1 MPVLY
6 LVPHTH
12 WDREWYEPFQR
23 FRLRLVDLLDGVVS
37 RAEADPAF
45 RFTLD
50 GQTAAIDDYLEL
62 RPEREPLVRRLVAE
76 GRLAVGPWRILL
88 DSFLVSGE
96 NIIRNLEMGR
106 ARAEELGRLMP
117 VGYLP
122 DSFGHTA
129 QLPQILRQAGF
140 AHACLWRGVPAAIDR
155 HGFVWSAP
163 DGTAVR
169 VEYLPD
175 GYGNAADLF
184 ADPDQL
190 AERAKLFEDRYR
202 GWFGDDDLLA
212 MYGADHSAPVAGL
225 SELVGR
231 LGLDARLA
239 TLDEYVTA
247 QGVDGLPEHRGE
259 LRSHARAN
267 LLPGVL
273 SARTRLKQAMAAAEA
288 TVARYAEPLAALYG
302 GEFPRRYL
310 DMAWRRL
317 VDSSGHDSIT
327 GCGSDDTA
335 QQVAARIAEGRQ
347 LGEAVRDRV
356 LRELAAEAPA
366 DATLLVNPLPT
377 VHTGWARLEV
387 PVPEEWPGVALEM
400 PDGTSV
406 PTQEVQR
413 NSRLLTEETMGYEAL
428 PSVFDRVYGQECF
441 NRVIQAIELDAAG
454 RRLTFHV
461 GGRSETVVPIG
472 RHAEEVRAVAVDG
485 VWTWRVIEEP
495 RRLVT
500 APVPLPPLGWV
511 AVRPV
516 EAAAEEPAPPAWA
529 VSNGLVSVAPNG
541 DGSLSIHTADGVVM
555 DGVGRIVHGPDTGD
569 LYNYAPPA
577 EGAAASAAV
586 ESVQVHRIHRPL
598 VNVVFVRREYR
609 WGGERA
615 AVDLIA
621 ELKAGDPVVYLGVS
635 FRNPTGDHRLRM
647 HVPLPAAASG
657 SAADGQFAVVER
669 GLVNEGGSGEEPVPT
684 FPAESFVVAGGAAVL
699 TSSPVEYELVDG
711 GRELALTLVRAVGQ
725 ISRNVHPYRAMPAGP
740 ETATP
745 EAQELGEHRWEFG
758 VLPLPPGAG
767 WQEAGVPARADA
779 FRYDL
784 LAVPGTGPADGPLR
798 AVAGLEVT
806 GAGVRMSSLRQHGD
820 HLELRVSSFADA
832 PTVAVVRYAGLRH
845 AVLVDLRGEE
855 LGTVAAG
862 GDGTVQ
868 VPLRPWQIA
877 TLRLVR

>member
-1 MPVLY
+1 MPVVY

-37 RAEADPAF
+37 SAEADPAF

-76 GRLAVGPWRILL
+76 GQLAVGPWRILL

-96 NIIRNLEMGR
+96 NIIRNLELGR

-129 QLPQILRQAGF
+129 QLPQILRLAGL
-140 AHACLWRGVPAAIDR
+140 AHACLWRGVPAEIDR
-155 HGFVWSAP
+155 HGFVWAAP

-231 LGLDARLA
+231 LGVDARLA
-239 TLDEYVTA
+239 TLDEYVTE
-247 QGVDGLPEHRGE
+247 QGIDGLPEHRGE

-273 SARTRLKQAMAAAEA
+273 SARSRLKQAMAAAEA
-288 TVARYAEPLAALYG
+288 VVTRYAEPLAALYG
-302 GEFPRRYL
+302 GDFPRRYL
-310 DMAWRRL
+310 DMAWQRL

-335 QQVAARIAEGRQ
+335 QQVAARIAEARQ

-356 LRELAAEAPA
+356 LRELAAEVPA
-366 DATLLVNPLPT
+366 DATLVVNPLPT
-377 VHTGWARLEV
+377 AHTGWVRLEV
-387 PVPEEWPGVALEM
+387 PVPEEWSGVALEL
-400 PDGTSV
+400 PGGTRV
-406 PTQEVQR
+406 PTQEMRR
-413 NSRLLTEETMGYEAL
+413 NTRLLTEETMGHDAL

-441 NRVIQAIELDAAG
+441 NRVIQAIEVDPAG
-454 RRLTFHV
+454 RTLTFHV
-461 GGRSETVVPIG
+461 GGWSETVVPIG
-472 RHAEEVRAVAVDG
+472 RYAEEVRAVAEDG
-485 VWTWRVIEEP
+485 VWTWRVVEEP
-495 RRLVT
+495 RRMIT
-500 APVPLPPLGWV
+500 AAVPLPPLGWV
-511 AVRPV
+511 AARPV
-516 EAAAEEPAPPAWA
+516 EAAAEEPVLPAFA
-529 VSNGLVSVAPNG
+529 VSNGLVSVEPNG
-541 DGSLSIHTADGVVM
+541 DGSLCIRTPDGVVM
-555 DGVGRIVHGPDTGD
+555 DGVGRVVQGADTGD

-577 EGAAASAAV
+577 DGATHAAV
-586 ESVQVHRIHRPL
+586 ESVQVHRIQRSL
-598 VNVVFVRREYR
+598 VNVLFVRREYR

-615 AVDLIA
+615 EVDMVA
-621 ELKAGDPVVYLGVS
+621 ELNAGDPVVYLAVS
-635 FRNPTGDHRLRM
+635 FRNPTGDQRLRL
-647 HVPLPAAASG
+647 HVPLPAVADG
-657 SAADGQFAVVER
+657 SVADGQFAVVER
-669 GLVNEGGSGEEPVPT
+669 GLVNEGGCGEEPVPT

-699 TSSPVEYELVDG
+699 TSNVTEYEVVGG
-711 GRELALTLVRAVGQ
+711 GRELALTLLRSVGQ

-740 ETATP
+740 ETPTP
-745 EAQELGEHRWEFG
+745 DAQQLGAHGWEFG
-758 VLPLPPGAG
+758 VLPLPAGAD
-767 WQEAGVPARADA
+767 WQRAEVPARADA
-779 FRYDL
+779 FRYDV
-784 LAVPGTGPADGPLR
+784 LAVPGTGPAGGPLR

-806 GAGVRMSSLRQHGD
+806 GDGVRMSSLRRHGD
-820 HLELRVSSFADA
+820 HLELRVSSFTGV
-832 PTVAVVRYAGLRH
+832 PTAAVVRYAGLRH

-855 LGTVAAG
+855 LGTAAAG
-862 GDGTVQ
+862 EDGTVE